1 MARSTRLAKATLLVA
16 CLALSPAI
24 LGATTNAPVRLTILY
39 DNNAAVPA
47 TRASWGFSCLVEAHG
62 KTVLFDAGGKP
73 EVMGHNLSALNIDA
87 SKIDAAVFSHEHG
100 DHTSGFPAVR
110 TRPGIP
116 AYVPRDFH
124 PQEESPS
131 LSASGLRLSEVTHS
145 VEILP
150 GFRISDSLHGPP
162 PEIALAVDSS
172 AGLVVITGCAHPGII
187 RLLENLSERT
197 GRPIDTV
204 IGGFHLLKTPDDD
217 VRAIIAGL
225 RKMGVRRA
233 GPTHC
238 SGDAAIRLFREA
250 FGPDFIACGTG
261 AVIQL
266 PAP

>member
-1 MARSTRLAKATLLVA
+1 MARSTRLAKATLVA
-16 CLALSPAI
+16 LCLAITPAI
-24 LGATTNAPVRLTILY
+24 LAATTNAPVRLTILY
-39 DNNAAVPA
+39 DNSAAVPV

-62 KTVLFDAGGKP
+62 KTVLFDAGGNP
-73 EVMGHNLSALNIDA
+73 EVMGHNLSALNIDT

-100 DHTSGFPAVR
+100 DHTAGFPAVR
-110 TRPGIP
+110 SCPGTP

-124 PQEESPS
+124 PPDKLPS
-131 LSASGLRLSEVTHS
+131 LSTSGWRPCEVTHS

-162 PEIALAVDSS
+162 SEIALAVDSP

-187 RLLENLSERT
+187 SLLENFSERT
-197 GRPIDTV
+197 GRPIDSV
-204 IGGFHLLKTPDDD
+204 IGGFHLLKTPDDQI
-217 VRAIIAGL
+217 RAIIAGL
-225 RKMGVRRA
+225 RKMNVRRA

-238 SGDAAIRLFREA
+238 SGDAAIRIFKEA

-261 AVIQL
+261 AAIEL